1 MVQYS
6 IRIRKFI
13 YKFNIFKNQKND
25 KWNNDGRQDLSSLQ
39 SNYSQYFNKLTR
51 IPSLSLVSQFR
62 AQVYSVSSLFRE
74 RNLYANGRASGRQ
87 KEENTFYQRAILQLT
102 QKWKMVIDRRKILD
116 YVESFQKTNWETLKK
131 EWKKKFKKEYFIY
144 KTLKN
149 RLKMDIYEKIKTLI
163 EESISR
169 NDCECKTP
177 YIYK

>member
-1 MVQYS
+1 
-6 IRIRKFI
+6 
-13 YKFNIFKNQKND
+13 
-25 KWNNDGRQDLSSLQ
+25 
-39 SNYSQYFNKLTR
+39 
-51 IPSLSLVSQFR
+51 
-62 AQVYSVSSLFRE
+62 
-74 RNLYANGRASGRQ
+74 
-87 KEENTFYQRAILQLT
+87 
-102 QKWKMVIDRRKILD
+102 MVIDRRKILD
-116 YVESFQKTNWETLKK
+116 YVESFQKTNCETLKK